1 MDIFS
6 GYVYNLRM
14 MPVMVRETDLDRI
27 DVPEN
32 YEVLDATALGRR
44 LGFKRHTVLAYLS
57 RRNFRRIPR
66 PNRQLAMGPIWY
78 EKSVREWEAQ
88 EEDQAGGKYEPQQ
101 RVQELGRKLAL
112 CPEGVHRVRP
122 PSETR
127 HRRDPAHWRPIPER
141 SEAVRTLRERGLSSQ
156 DRAPSGSFVE
166 GQGDRGDSKGRRLI
180 RTGKALAGT
189 RPRHL
194 GACGDDRGPENRTG
208 RRLPGAGEPGASGQ
222 ARR

>member
-78 EKSVREWEAQ
+78 EQSVREWEAK
-88 EEDQAGGKYEPQQ
+88 EDQRRGK
-101 RVQELGRKLAL
+101 
-112 CPEGVHRVRP
+112 
-122 PSETR
+122 
-127 HRRDPAHWRPIPER
+127 
-141 SEAVRTLRERGLSSQ
+141 
-156 DRAPSGSFVE
+156 
-166 GQGDRGDSKGRRLI
+166 
-180 RTGKALAGT
+180 
-189 RPRHL
+189 
-194 GACGDDRGPENRTG
+194 
-208 RRLPGAGEPGASGQ
+208 
-222 ARR
+222 